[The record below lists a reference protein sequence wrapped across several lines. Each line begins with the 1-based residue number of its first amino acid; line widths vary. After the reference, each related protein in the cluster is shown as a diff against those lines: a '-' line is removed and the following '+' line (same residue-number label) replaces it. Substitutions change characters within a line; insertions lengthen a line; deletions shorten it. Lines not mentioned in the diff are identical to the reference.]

1 MLSCH
6 KATRMMSESQERPLN
21 AGEKLLLAVHTMM
34 CKGCRNFER
43 QLPVI
48 RSRSRAY
55 VARPDDT
62 SPDDGTTD
70 QANRHNP

>member
-6 KATRMMSESQERPLN
+6 KATQLMSESQERPLGT
-21 AGEKLLLAVHTMM
+21 GEKLSLALHTMM

-48 RSRSRAY
+48 RSLARTY
-55 VARPDDT
+55 VARSDD
-62 SPDDGTTD
+62 DKTD
-70 QANRHNP
+70 TGPSR

>member
-6 KATRMMSESQERPLN
+6 KATQLMSEGQERPLGS
-21 AGEKLLLAVHTMM
+21 GEKLLLALHTMM

-48 RSRSRAY
+48 RSLSRAY
-55 VARPDDT
+55 VAKTDNDT
-62 SPDDGTTD
+62 SDKPEDGPT
-70 QANRHNP
+70 R

>member
-6 KATRMMSESQERPLN
+6 KATRLMSEGQERALST
-21 AGEKLLLAVHTMM
+21 GEKLLLALHTMM

-48 RSRSRAY
+48 RSLSRAY
-55 VARPDDT
+55 VAKSDDDT
-62 SPDDGTTD
+62 SDKPEDGPT
-70 QANRHNP
+70 R

>member
-6 KATRMMSESQERPLN
+6 KATQLMSEGQERTLGT
-21 AGEKLLLAVHTMM
+21 GEKLSLALHTMM

-48 RSRSRAY
+48 RSLSRAY
-55 VARPDDT
+55 VARPDDDP
-62 SPDDGTTD
+62 SDKPEDGPT
-70 QANRHNP
+70 R

>member
-6 KATRMMSESQERPLN
+6 KATRLMSESQERPLST
-21 AGEKLLLAVHTMM
+21 GEKLSLALHTMM

-48 RSRSRAY
+48 RSLARAY
-55 VARPDDT
+55 VAKSDDDT
-62 SPDDGTTD
+62 SDKPENGPT
-70 QANRHNP
+70 R

>member
-6 KATRMMSESQERPLN
+6 KATQLMSESQERPL
-21 AGEKLLLAVHTMM
+21 GTTEKLSLALHTMM

-48 RSRSRAY
+48 RSLARAY
-55 VARPDDT
+55 ADKPDHDKNGK
-62 SPDDGTTD
+62 PG
-70 QANRHNP
+70 RHE